1 MQQAGV
7 SAAFS
12 GGLGA
17 SPIPTTR
24 GPQPPSSIPPSPS
37 FFPVEVGPLRQ
48 SADPGPPAGGGRGQR
63 QIQKMRPL
71 ASPWTAPPP
80 FSRRRRGSPTPRRRG
95 RCPAAD
101 CSRAG
106 DPARPG
112 GSRSRRLHLRPHPSG
127 SPSPRSISHS
137 SICGEVHGRRGGG
150 PRPPQGPALPLFSP
164 SAGAPLSRSSLFSS
178 PSALFPC
185 CRSRAVELEVEPPPL
200 LELHL
205 PAGANDRCGMREGDG
220 RVAGSAPRP
229 TSLSFP
235 KEAIDADAHR
245 RTAGVGLRP

>member
-1 MQQAGV
+1 M
-7 SAAFS
+7 SASDPEDAPPC
-12 GGLGA
+12 LATDRA
-17 SPIPTTR
+17 SALLP
-24 GPQPPSSIPPSPS
+24 PPS
-37 FFPVEVGPLRQ
+37 VLTR
-48 SADPGPPAGGGRGQR
+48 
-63 QIQKMRPL
+63 
-71 ASPWTAPPP
+71 TAPERSASRRELQ
-80 FSRRRRGSPTPRRRG
+80 SRRRSCEAQWIEVAAAPSPP
-95 RCPAAD
+95 P
-101 CSRAG
+101 
-106 DPARPG
+106 PL
-112 GSRSRRLHLRPHPSG
+112 RLHLHPRARSPTAAPLLPVRG
-127 SPSPRSISHS
+127 S
-137 SICGEVHGRRGGG
+137 
-150 PRPPQGPALPLFSP
+150 
-164 SAGAPLSRSSLFSS
+164 PLSRSSLFSS